1 MTAEFLVHQCN
12 STLLYGRAP
21 HRLDVE
27 WISATAPGA
36 VTQVYHGGY
45 FVANADAWFSVDPMI
60 AVVLAV
66 QCVVRWLLRVLE
78 REC

>member
-1 MTAEFLVHQCN
+1 M
-12 STLLYGRAP
+12 
-21 HRLDVE
+21 E

-45 FVANADAWFSVDPMI
+45 FVANFDAWFSVDPMI

>member
-1 MTAEFLVHQCN
+1 MSVVCKQWY
-12 STLLYGRAP
+12 SRYTLCAT

-45 FVANADAWFSVDPMI
+45 FVANFDAWFSVDPMI